1 MNIKKLVGRDRS
13 PLIPMSL
20 LLLATLAGCGQKLG
34 NGKPECTDN
43 RSPITDHSAYDC
55 ESPAQRESQERFDQ

>member
-13 PLIPMSL
+13 PLIL
-20 LLLATLAGCGQKLG
+20 LMIVTLAGCH
-34 NGKPECTDN
+34 GKPECTDN
-43 RSPITDHSAYDC
+43 RSPITDGTAYDC